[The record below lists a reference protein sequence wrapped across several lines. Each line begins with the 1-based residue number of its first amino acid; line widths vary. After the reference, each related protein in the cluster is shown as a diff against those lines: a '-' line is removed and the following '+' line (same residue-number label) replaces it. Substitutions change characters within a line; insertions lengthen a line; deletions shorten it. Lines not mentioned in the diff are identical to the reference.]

1 MPEHPKGPNEGG
13 AGGSE
18 SPAGGAPAAPPRGPG
33 GGAPPPARPDYH
45 VYRSRPGFLSRL
57 RLGDRLR
64 LPRPGRGGPKEGRR
78 ITPGRVAKIVLA
90 VIAGWILLS
99 AILFFVSAQTTKGV
113 SERTERALDGS
124 GNLLTGATIL
134 VLGSDERPQRL
145 QEQLIEM
152 GQDPGEGGRADSIL
166 LLHVGFG
173 EVRRLSILRDSFANI
188 PGAESQKINAAY
200 FIGGAPLMIDTVEQF
215 MGNGLEIDH
224 LISVKF
230 SSFPDLIDALGGVE
244 VNVEDEIC
252 APGYEGNAA
261 GVNLEPGEHDLDGE
275 AALEF
280 ARVRNNPCAPA
291 EDDRARAA
299 RQQEVLVRDPLAGA
313 VAIGLLPASVGEL
326 VGAAGDQDR
335 HARPRAGR
343 ALHRPPHRWHRRD
356 QRPGADRPAELGRE
370 PPHLRGGAGSGGR
383 RADRRGVGAFR
394 WRASPRTSRSWT
406 TRCSSRRCRRSKP
419 ESFFELLSP
428 PSEPFFESL
437 ESPPPE
443 PRPFLP

>member
-1 MPEHPKGPNEGG
+1 MPEHPKRPTEG
-13 AGGSE
+13 AGGGAE
-18 SPAGGAPAAPPRGPG
+18 SPGEGPSAAPPRGQG
-33 GGAPPPARPDYH
+33 GGSPAPAPPDYH

-64 LPRPGRGGPKEGRR
+64 LPRPGRGGPKERRR

-200 FIGGAPLMIDTVEQF
+200 FIGGAPLMINTVEQF

-230 SSFPDLIDALGGVE
+230 SSFPDLIDALGGVN

-261 GVNLEPGEHDLDGE
+261 GVNLDPGEHHLDGE

-299 RQQEVLVRDPLAGA
+299 RQQEVLSGIRSQALSPSAFVRLPWVSWSAPRAIRTDMRGPGLATLFTDLLTGGTGETNVLEPTGPPNSDGSLPISEEARAEA
-313 VAIGLLPASVGEL
+313 VAELTGE
-326 VGAAGDQDR
+326 
-335 HARPRAGR
+335 
-343 ALHRPPHRWHRRD
+343 
-356 QRPGADRPAELGRE
+356 E
-370 PPHLRGGAGSGGR
+370 
-383 RADRRGVGAFR
+383 
-394 WRASPRTSRSWT
+394 
-406 TRCSSRRCRRSKP
+406 
-419 ESFFELLSP
+419 
-428 PSEPFFESL
+428 
-437 ESPPPE
+437 
-443 PRPFLP
+443 